1 MRMQD
6 HGHRGVQP
14 TGYRTRDIEV
24 TKGANVV
31 RVPEPIYDEGSVIV
45 PCAFCFE
52 AGAMSVIEE
61 QTQDALDGAALRRL
75 REALPSHVVTVK
87 ADAMAYGSGWL
98 VSAEDGPNSAMYAL
112 EATIIEAADKC
123 REALH
128 ERKLTLAAW
137 RTAHEQHQ
145 LDERWVSDC
154 EACMYELMEGTR
166 TL

>member
-31 RVPEPIYDEGSVIV
+31 RVPEPIYDEGTVIA

-52 AGAMSVIEE
+52 AGAMSVIGM
-61 QTQDALDGAALRRL
+61 TDRDIA
-75 REALPSHVVTVK
+75 K
-87 ADAMAYGSGWL
+87 A
-98 VSAEDGPNSAMYAL
+98 
-112 EATIIEAADKC
+112 AADLTA
-123 REALH
+123 RPGGFDVLAAALH